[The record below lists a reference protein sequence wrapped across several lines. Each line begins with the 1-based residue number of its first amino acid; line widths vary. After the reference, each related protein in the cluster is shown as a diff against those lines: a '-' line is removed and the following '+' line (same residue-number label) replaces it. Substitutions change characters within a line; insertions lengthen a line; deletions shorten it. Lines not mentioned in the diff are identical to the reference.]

1 MEFIVREGRP
11 EDFSIRPIKEQHI
24 YEFLDD
30 LGINYVYL
38 DHQEEFAM
46 GDAADADE
54 AIGVVGAKN
63 VFLHDKKRRH
73 YVLILV
79 NGTKR
84 VDLKKIS
91 ELTGL
96 KNLSFCNEED
106 LDTVL
111 GLTPGAVTPFGLL
124 NDKNGLVQLII
135 DETLR
140 DEELFAMHP
149 CVNPTT
155 VRMSNRDFME
165 KVIPA
170 MGHDPVFTEI

>member
-106 LDTVL
+106 LDIVL

-140 DEELFAMHP
+140 DEEPFAMHP
-149 CVNPTT
+149 CVNTTT

>member
-91 ELTGL
+91 ELT
-96 KNLSFCNEED
+96 
-106 LDTVL
+106 
-111 GLTPGAVTPFGLL
+111 
-124 NDKNGLVQLII
+124 
-135 DETLR
+135 
-140 DEELFAMHP
+140 
-149 CVNPTT
+149 
-155 VRMSNRDFME
+155 
-165 KVIPA
+165 
-170 MGHDPVFTEI
+170 

>member
-11 EDFSIRPIKEQHI
+11 EDFRIRSIKEQHI

-30 LGINYVYL
+30 LGINYMYL
-38 DHQEEFAM
+38 DHQEEFSM

-63 VFLHDKKRRH
+63 VFLHDK
-73 YVLILV
+73 
-79 NGTKR
+79 N
-84 VDLKKIS
+84 
-91 ELTGL
+91 
-96 KNLSFCNEED
+96 
-106 LDTVL
+106 TVL

-149 CVNPTT
+149 CVNTTT

>member
-106 LDTVL
+106 LDIVL

-149 CVNPTT
+149 CVNTTT

>member
-11 EDFSIRPIKEQHI
+11 EDFRIRPIKEQHI

-30 LGINYVYL
+30 LGINYMYL
-38 DHQEEFAM
+38 DHQEEFSM

-149 CVNPTT
+149 CVNTTT

-170 MGHDPVFTEI
+170 MGHYPVFTEI

>member
-149 CVNPTT
+149 CVNTIT

>member
-11 EDFSIRPIKEQHI
+11 EDFRIRSIKEQHI

-30 LGINYVYL
+30 LGINYMYL
-38 DHQEEFAM
+38 DHQEEFSM

-96 KNLSFCNEED
+96 KNLSFCNEDD

-149 CVNPTT
+149 CVNTTT

>member
-1 MEFIVREGRP
+1 MELIVREGRP
-11 EDFSIRPIKEQHI
+11 ADFESRPEKEQRI
-24 YEFLDD
+24 YQFLDD
-30 LGINYVYL
+30 LGIDYVYL
-38 DHQEEFAM
+38 DHQEEYSM

-63 VFLHDKKRRH
+63 VFLHDKKRRN
-73 YVLILV
+73 YLLILV

-84 VDLKKIS
+84 IDLKQIE

-96 KNLSFCNEED
+96 KKLSFCNEID
-106 LDTVL
+106 LDEVL

-124 NDKNGLVQLII
+124 NDTEDRVRLII
-135 DETLR
+135 DESLR

-149 CVNPTT
+149 CVNTVT
-155 VRMSNRDFME
+155 VRMSNRDFMD

-170 MGHDPVFTEI
+170 MGHEPIFVEI

>member
-1 MEFIVREGRP
+1 MEFIVREGRS

-149 CVNPTT
+149 CVNTTT

>member
-1 MEFIVREGRP
+1 MELIVREGRP
-11 EDFSIRPIKEQHI
+11 KDFDMQPIKEQRI

-38 DHQEEFAM
+38 NHQEEFSM
-46 GDAADADE
+46 GDAEDADK

-63 VFLHDKKRRH
+63 VFLHDKKRKH

-106 LDTVL
+106 LHTVL

-124 NDKNGLVQLII
+124 NDREGRVQLII
-135 DETLR
+135 DETLK

-149 CVNPTT
+149 CVNTTT
-155 VRMSNRDFME
+155 VRMPNRDFME

-170 MGHDPVFTEI
+170 MGHEPVFTEI

>member
-11 EDFSIRPIKEQHI
+11 EDFRIRPIKEQHI

-38 DHQEEFAM
+38 DHQEEFSM

-149 CVNPTT
+149 CVNTTT

>member
-1 MEFIVREGRP
+1 MDFIVKNGRP
-11 EDFSIRPIKEQHI
+11 DDFDKRPEKEQRI

-30 LGINYVYL
+30 LGVDYVYL
-38 DHQEEFAM
+38 DHQEEYSM

-63 VFLHDKKRRH
+63 VFLRDKKHRH

-91 ELTGL
+91 ELTGYKQL
-96 KNLSFCNEED
+96 TFCHESD
-106 LDTVL
+106 LDEVL

-124 NDKNGLVQLII
+124 NDRENKVQLII
-135 DETLR
+135 DESLR

-149 CVNPTT
+149 CVNTTT
-155 VRMSNRDFME
+155 VRMSNRDFMDI
-165 KVIPA
+165 VIPA
-170 MGHDPVFTEI
+170 MGHEPIFTEI

>member
-11 EDFSIRPIKEQHI
+11 EDFRIRPINEQHI

-30 LGINYVYL
+30 LGINYMYL
-38 DHQEEFAM
+38 DHQEEFSM

-149 CVNPTT
+149 CVNTTT
-155 VRMSNRDFME
+155 VRMSHRDFME

>member
-1 MEFIVREGRP
+1 M
-11 EDFSIRPIKEQHI
+11 
-24 YEFLDD
+24 
-30 LGINYVYL
+30 
-38 DHQEEFAM
+38 
-46 GDAADADE
+46 
-54 AIGVVGAKN
+54 
-63 VFLHDKKRRH
+63 
-73 YVLILV
+73 
-79 NGTKR
+79 
-84 VDLKKIS
+84 
-91 ELTGL
+91 
-96 KNLSFCNEED
+96 
-106 LDTVL
+106 L

-149 CVNPTT
+149 CVNTTT

>member
-46 GDAADADE
+46 GDATDADE

-140 DEELFAMHP
+140 DEEFFAMHP
-149 CVNPTT
+149 CVNTTT

>member
-1 MEFIVREGRP
+1 MKRTILFKAAVCLVFTALLLAVNYALFTVYAAYRIGMTPVYIAAR
-11 EDFSIRPIKEQHI
+11 
-24 YEFLDD
+24 D
-30 LGINYVYL
+30 LPP
-38 DHQEEFAM
+38 
-46 GDAADADE
+46 
-54 AIGVVGAKN
+54 
-63 VFLHDKKRRH
+63 RTR
-73 YVLILV
+73 
-79 NGTKR
+79 
-84 VDLKKIS
+84 IS
-91 ELTGL
+91 
-96 KNLSFCNEED
+96 EED

-149 CVNPTT
+149 CVNTTT

>member
-30 LGINYVYL
+30 LGRNYMYL
-38 DHQEEFAM
+38 DHQEEFSM

-140 DEELFAMHP
+140 DEEFFAMHP
-149 CVNPTT
+149 CINTTT

>member
-1 MEFIVREGRP
+1 M
-11 EDFSIRPIKEQHI
+11 
-24 YEFLDD
+24 
-30 LGINYVYL
+30 
-38 DHQEEFAM
+38 
-46 GDAADADE
+46 
-54 AIGVVGAKN
+54 
-63 VFLHDKKRRH
+63 
-73 YVLILV
+73 
-79 NGTKR
+79 
-84 VDLKKIS
+84 DLKKIS

-149 CVNPTT
+149 CVNTTT